1 MKYMISFVALIV
13 FAFFAFGT
21 GQANQAVKS
30 SKFIPSYTNAQDSVK
45 TKKQVKKET
54 VKKKIV
60 KKENIGIGPIKELK
74 LGPINEAMVKE
85 GQNIFNSKCF
95 ACHKLESKLVGPAL
109 IPIVKKTN
117 PVYLMNYLLNTTEMQ
132 KKEPQLKKLI
142 KEFNGVVM
150 PDQDLNK
157 KQARS
162 VLEYL
167 RSKVKG
173 K

>member
-1 MKYMISFVALIV
+1 MKYVFGLVVLAVFV
-13 FAFFAFGT
+13 FFTYGNVK
-21 GQANQAVKS
+21 ANQVVNSANSVLT
-30 SKFIPSYTNAQDSVK
+30 FRTVQDTAK

-54 VKKKIV
+54 VKKPV
-60 KKENIGIGPIKELK
+60 KKENIGIGPVKELK
-74 LGPINEAMVKE
+74 LGPINKAMVSE
-85 GQNIFNSKCF
+85 GKNIFNSKCF
-95 ACHKLESKLVGPAL
+95 ACHRLDSKLVGPAL

-132 KKEPQLKKLI
+132 KKEPELKKLI

-167 RSKVKG
+167 RSNIKG

>member
-1 MKYMISFVALIV
+1 MKYVIGLVTLVV
-13 FAFFAFGT
+13 FAFFTFDSVYA
-21 GQANQAVKS
+21 GQIVKS
-30 SKFIPSYTNAQDSVK
+30 DSPVSTYKTVQDSSK
-45 TKKQVKKET
+45 TKEQVKKET
-54 VKKKIV
+54 VKKKMV

-74 LGPINEAMVKE
+74 LGPINKAMVSE
-85 GQNIFNSKCF
+85 GKNIFNSKCF
-95 ACHKLESKLVGPAL
+95 ACHRLDSRLVGPAL
-109 IPIVKKTN
+109 TPIVKKTN

-132 KKEPQLKKLI
+132 KKEPELKKLI

-167 RSKVKG
+167 RSKVTG

>member
-1 MKYMISFVALIV
+1 MKYVIGFVAIV
-13 FAFFAFGT
+13 VFMFFAFGNVHA
-21 GQANQAVKS
+21 GQIVKS
-30 SKFIPSYTNAQDSVK
+30 GSPVLTYKTVQDSAK
-45 TKKQVKKET
+45 TEKQVKKEA
-54 VKKKIV
+54 VKKKMV

-74 LGPINEAMVKE
+74 LGPLNKAMVSE
-85 GQNIFNSKCF
+85 GKNIFNSKCF
-95 ACHKLESKLVGPAL
+95 ACHRLNSKLVGPAL

-117 PVYLMNYLLNTTEMQ
+117 SVYLMNYLLNTTEMQ
-132 KKEPQLKKLI
+132 KKEPELKKLI
-142 KEFNGVVM
+142 KEYNGVVM

-167 RSKVKG
+167 RSVIKG